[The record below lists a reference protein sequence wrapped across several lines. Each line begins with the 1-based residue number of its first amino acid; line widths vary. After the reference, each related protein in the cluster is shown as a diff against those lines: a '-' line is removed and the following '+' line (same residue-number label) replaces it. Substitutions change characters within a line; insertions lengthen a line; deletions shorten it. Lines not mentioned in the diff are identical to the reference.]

1 MATSYDELW
10 TTFVD
15 SSGIDVATLPQ
26 SDRYIYALI
35 NKAVDTYNTKIDE
48 EFYDALETN
57 NTSEEITPALDRRKL
72 RILEMCLHVEVL
84 KMQLED
90 FNIEWRYNQGE
101 VNEKFFKDQVSA
113 RQTAIDNLI
122 SDIDQRFVDMKN
134 NEWYN

>member
-35 NKAVDTYNTKIDE
+35 NKAVDLYNEKIDE
-48 EFYDALETN
+48 EFYDTLETN

-72 RILEMCLHVEVL
+72 RILAMCLHVEVL

-113 RQTAIDNLI
+113 RQTAIYDLI

>member
-72 RILEMCLHVEVL
+72 RILEKCLHVEVL